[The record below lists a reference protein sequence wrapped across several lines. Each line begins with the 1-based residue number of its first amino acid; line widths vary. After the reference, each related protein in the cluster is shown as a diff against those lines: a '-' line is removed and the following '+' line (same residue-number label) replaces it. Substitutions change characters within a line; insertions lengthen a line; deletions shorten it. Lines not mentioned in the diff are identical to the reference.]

1 MGAARHARASE
12 SVAAPRGPAEPAAGR
27 NVPGRAPQA
36 ARRAEGVPPQAPQ
49 AARRAT
55 TAQAQMRV
63 QAPRESARVR
73 RTTGFASAQAP
84 QIPTP
89 AAVPSEEA
97 VAAER
102 ERLRYQ
108 RRFRR
113 TLRTTAYA
121 LVVVAAAAVLV
132 ATLLLP
138 VLQVSGSSMEPTLSD
153 GDVLVL
159 LKSGDF
165 ETGDLVGFYYQ
176 NRLLLKRVVAG
187 PGDVVDIDSGGD
199 VYVNGELLDEPYVEE
214 KALGQTDLDYPYQVP
229 EGRYFV
235 MGDNRAASV
244 DSRSSAIGCIESD
257 QIVGKVVL
265 RVWPLD
271 RLALV

>member
-1 MGAARHARASE
+1 MGEARHARAAREGS
-12 SVAAPRGPAEPAAGR
+12 
-27 NVPGRAPQA
+27 
-36 ARRAEGVPPQAPQ
+36 RRASPPQAREAPRARAAPQ
-49 AARRAT
+49 RAASPPPARGDPRAGAVPKPQRATPPRRA
-55 TAQAQMRV
+55 
-63 QAPRESARVR
+63 PAR
-73 RTTGFASAQAP
+73 A
-84 QIPTP
+84 P
-89 AAVPSEEA
+89 AAVPDAGE

-102 ERLRYQ
+102 ERLRHR

-187 PGDVVDIDSGGD
+187 PGDVVDIDADGD
-199 VYVNGELLDEPYVEE
+199 VYVNGELLDEPYVSE

-244 DSRSSAIGCIESD
+244 DSRSSAIGCVEEG
-257 QIVGKVVL
+257 QIVGKVIL
-265 RVWPLD
+265 RVWPVA
-271 RLALV
+271 RLSLI